1 MKSNACQKDLS
12 NLWFLH
18 VMNRMLFKLLDLN
31 FWMFH
36 IDLDWWYGYGCFPPF
51 EDELPVF
58 NIYDITSIFL
68 REPTPKK
75 FTYLVSMN
83 VFIYNFL
90 DRVPKGPYFLSNM
103 HLIGV
108 STCIYNNKQQHIFEG
123 QVLRVSS
130 SGYLSISG
138 LHGIHY
144 YMIALSFLSNSC
156 IMWYVVYHTLVFNEF
171 S

>member
-1 MKSNACQKDLS
+1 MSKRFVKPMIPTCNESNVVQTS
-12 NLWFLH
+12 WSQFLDVSH
-18 VMNRMLFKLLDLN
+18 RSGLVIWL
-31 FWMFH
+31 WMFST
-36 IDLDWWYGYGCFPPF
+36 IWGRAM
-51 EDELPVF
+51 VF

-83 VFIYNFL
+83 LFIYNFL

-144 YMIALSFLSNSC
+144 YMIALSFLSNFC